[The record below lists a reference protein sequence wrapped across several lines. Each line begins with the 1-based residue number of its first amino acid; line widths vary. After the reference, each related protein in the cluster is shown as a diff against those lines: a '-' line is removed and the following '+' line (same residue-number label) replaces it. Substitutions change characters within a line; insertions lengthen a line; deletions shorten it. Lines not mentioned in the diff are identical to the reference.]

1 MSLVWDIE
9 LELEVAKWLET
20 LPPNEFA
27 IVAFHIDRLA
37 ELGAMLRMP
46 HSRSLGERLF
56 ELRFDYGHTTQRIT
70 FFFGSKGRRIV
81 LLTVFR
87 KQRMNE
93 RAEVIRARAVM
104 ERCIAEKHETS
115 EKGEIKDDGE

>member
-1 MSLVWDIE
+1 
-9 LELEVAKWLET
+9 
-20 LPPNEFA
+20 
-27 IVAFHIDRLA
+27 
-37 ELGAMLRMP
+37 
-46 HSRSLGERLF
+46 
-56 ELRFDYGHTTQRIT
+56 
-70 FFFGSKGRRIV
+70 V

-93 RAEVIRARAVM
+93 RAEVTRARAVM

>member
-9 LELEVAKWLET
+9 LEPEVAKWLET
-20 LPPNEFA
+20 LAPNEFA

-37 ELGAMLRMP
+37 DLGATLRMP
-46 HSRSLGERLF
+46 HSRSLGEGLF
-56 ELRFDYGHTTQRIT
+56 ELRFDYGRTTQRIT

-93 RAEVIRARAVM
+93 RAEVTRARAAM

-115 EKGEIKDDGE
+115 EKGEIKDDDE

>member
-9 LELEVAKWLET
+9 LEPEVAKWLET

-56 ELRFDYGHTTQRIT
+56 ELRFDYGTRH
-70 FFFGSKGRRIV
+70 
-81 LLTVFR
+81 
-87 KQRMNE
+87 NE
-93 RAEVIRARAVM
+93 LRSFLARRAE
-104 ERCIAEKHETS
+104 ELCC
-115 EKGEIKDDGE
+115 